1 MTEAADSYLDE
12 WRAARPL
19 RDLLIRFMPVG
30 ERGLPLLLC
39 LQSELLGTIYAV
51 DPVPA
56 AARLDWWARELAR
69 FGSPGAEH
77 PLSRAL
83 AADARAAR
91 VPASWWPKTA
101 EDVRAALEAPASA
114 RFADQLAAAEAG
126 SETLAR
132 IESTFLYGPGA
143 DFART
148 RRLQAVQQLIIALL
162 HAPRRAGG
170 GALPLPLAALARHA
184 LDRAALAQPGPARR
198 AAFAEQC
205 VLLAEALDAKPL
217 PQGPVAGFRLA
228 EAVHDARALRRA
240 AGAEEPLSEL
250 QFRRRGLTPGDAWR
264 SWKAMRAG
272 PATSP

>member
-1 MTEAADSYLDE
+1 MKDTADNYIDE

-19 RDLLIRFMPVG
+19 RDLLLRFMPVG

-39 LQSELLGTIYAV
+39 LQSELLGSIYAV

-56 AARLDWWARELAR
+56 AARLDWWAQELAG

-91 VPASWWPKTA
+91 VPGSWWPKVA
-101 EDVRAALEAPASA
+101 EDARVALVAPAYAS
-114 RFADQLAAAEAG
+114 FADQLAAAEAG

-143 DFART
+143 DPART
-148 RRLQAVQQLIIALL
+148 RRLQAVQQLMMALL
-162 HAPRRAGG
+162 HAPRREGS
-170 GALPLPLAALARHA
+170 GALPLPLSALARHA
-184 LDRAALAQPGPARR
+184 LDRTALAQPSPARR
-198 AAFAEQC
+198 AAIAEQC
-205 VLLAEALDAKPL
+205 VLLADALDGKPT
-217 PQGPVAGFRLA
+217 PPGPVAGFRLA

-240 AGAEEPLSEL
+240 AGASEPLLEL
-250 QFRRRGLTPGDAWR
+250 QSRRRGLTPGDAWR
-264 SWKAMRAG
+264 SWKSMRAG
-272 PATSP
+272 TATTP